1 MLLCPRQLQPLWW
14 LVLDNLNLQPG
25 QSWVT
30 SSVSVA
36 GRGQPQ
42 PPFGLAP
49 NGLSPHFGLSWTTQV
64 PFWPAPNNH
73 HYYILSSK
81 PPHSCLESS
90 LLLHRYSLFLFLQPD
105 VHFFPQGL
113 NHLNPKSGQPPPSI
127 PHGAKFPVF

>member
-1 MLLCPRQLQPLWW
+1 MLVCPQQLQPLWW

-36 GRGQPQ
+36 GLAQPQ

-64 PFWPAPNNH
+64 PFWPAPNNNH
-73 HYYILSSK
+73 DYILSSK
-81 PPHSCLESS
+81 PPHSCLEIS
-90 LLLHRYSLFLFLQPD
+90 LLSAQIFLISVPTARCAFLPSGPEPPQPQIRTTSPF
-105 VHFFPQGL
+105 H
-113 NHLNPKSGQPPPSI
+113 STWS
-127 PHGAKFPVF
+127 